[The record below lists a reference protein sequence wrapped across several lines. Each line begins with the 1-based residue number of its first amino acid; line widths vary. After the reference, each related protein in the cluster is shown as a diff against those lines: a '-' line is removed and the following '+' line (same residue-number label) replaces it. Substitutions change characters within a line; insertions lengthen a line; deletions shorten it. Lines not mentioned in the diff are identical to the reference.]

1 MESPSVRSSC
11 LKTLSRLSGLVL
23 SRTQVS
29 VELGLYLWIS
39 LHIPRLDL
47 MTMVSFKVKKI
58 LFFFDTV
65 PSPLAA
71 VSGVGGILVSPS
83 HSNPRSFLELLC
95 LGLASH
101 W

>member
-1 MESPSVRSSC
+1 M
-11 LKTLSRLSGLVL
+11 
-23 SRTQVS
+23 
-29 VELGLYLWIS
+29 I
-39 LHIPRLDL
+39 
-47 MTMVSFKVKKI
+47 MVSFKVKKI
-58 LFFFDTV
+58 LFLFDTV